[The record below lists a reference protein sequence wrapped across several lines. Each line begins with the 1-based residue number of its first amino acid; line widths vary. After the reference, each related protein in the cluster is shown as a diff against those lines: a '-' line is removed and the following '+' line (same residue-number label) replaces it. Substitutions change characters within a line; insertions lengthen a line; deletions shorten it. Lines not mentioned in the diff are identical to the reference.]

1 MKILGALSIAL
12 LVGCLL
18 CISTPYASTQFPEW
32 ARAAAQCRAQVRA
45 QYPTAQ
51 ESEGVRS
58 ARARAY
64 QACLAG
70 LGYRP

>member
-1 MKILGALSIAL
+1 MKLLGTLSIAL
-12 LVGCLL
+12 FAGFLV
-18 CISTPYASTQFPEW
+18 CISTPQASAQSPGW
-32 ARAAAQCRAQVRA
+32 ARAAAQCRTQVRA